1 MGLSQKEMEDAKS
14 TIRKYPTFMA
24 MVEHVGHDKRGNLTF
39 KRDEKGNEKVIS
51 QKEMVKEESKGK
63 IVEKEIETKTKI
75 TDDETTEISLIF
87 KEWKKEQK
95 ERYSEYDF

>member
-1 MGLSQKEMEDAKS
+1 
-14 TIRKYPTFMA
+14 
-24 MVEHVGHDKRGNLTF
+24 
-39 KRDEKGNEKVIS
+39 
-51 QKEMVKEESKGK
+51 MVKEESKGK